1 MRKIISLVFTVCLLG
16 TALSG
21 CRAGS
26 SAGTESLPVSSTA
39 AETTETQSET
49 LLDAID
55 PDADTID
62 LTKLSSTMVY
72 SEVFNMMQEPEN
84 YEGKTIVMKGTY
96 RTSYSEETEKYYH
109 FVVIE
114 DATACCQQ
122 GMEFI
127 LNGSASYP
135 ADGTPVIVSGTF
147 KNYEELDNLYYYV
160 DSSDI
165 QTPPANS

>member
-1 MRKIISLVFTVCLLG
+1 MRKLLSLIFTVCLMSA
-16 TALSG
+16 ALAG
-21 CRAGS
+21 CQKGS
-26 SAGTESLPVSSTA
+26 SDSTEALPVTSA
-39 AETTETQSET
+39 ATEMTEAQSET
-49 LLDAID
+49 LLDSID
-55 PDADTID
+55 HDADTID

-72 SEVFNMMQEPEN
+72 SEVYYMMLEPEN
-84 YEGKTIVMKGTY
+84 YEGKTIIMKGTY

-122 GMEFI
+122 GMEFM
-127 LNGSASYP
+127 LHDEASYP

-160 DSSDI
+160 DADDI
-165 QTPPANS
+165 QTPS

>member
-1 MRKIISLVFTVCLLG
+1 MKKILSLIITFGLLSV
-16 TALSG
+16 TLAG
-21 CRAGS
+21 CKAGDAVS
-26 SAGTESLPVSSTA
+26 TESLPVTSTP
-39 AETTETQSET
+39 AEMTETQTEP

-72 SEVFNMMQEPEN
+72 PEVYNMMQEPEN

-127 LNGSASYP
+127 LHGSASYP

-147 KNYEELDNLYYYV
+147 KHYEELDNLYYYV

-165 QTPPANS
+165 QTPS